1 MRRFRFSVAALN
13 ALTTDKAREYVHD
26 DQVPA
31 LALLVTASGAKSFY
45 VEKKVEGKKVQV
57 RLGSLAEITIPQARA
72 KAAEIISQFA
82 SGDTRQV
89 VRRRPLPMEQVMREY
104 LAFAQEHL
112 NANTLKEYIRQW
124 ERYIKP
130 WMGNKP
136 LASIRRRDVTA
147 FHQHIGQ
154 NCGRPTANRVIAL
167 LRAAINR
174 AIREHELDLPN
185 PARSI
190 TFYREE
196 GRTRRLSKAELPA
209 FMKAVGEYPNRTVRD
224 MLYLALFTGARKGN
238 LIAMRWE
245 DISFEMNLWTV
256 PAAKS
261 KSGHELPVA
270 LSSHAMRILTA
281 RRSLSPSPFVFPG
294 NHDGHMG
301 SPNKAWIWI
310 LERAGMPG
318 FRMHDL
324 RRSLA
329 SFQIDTGTP
338 LEVIQKT
345 LGHESKV
352 TTEVYA
358 RMAMGPVME
367 SLERATE
374 EMLKG
379 CGDLN
384 TADGLPEE
392 AVDLDV

>member
-1 MRRFRFSVAALN
+1 MRRFRFTVAALN
-13 ALTTDKAREYVHD
+13 ALTTDKPREYVHD

-31 LALLVTASGAKSFY
+31 LALLVTATGAKSFY
-45 VEKKVEGKKVQV
+45 VEKRVGTKKVQV
-57 RLGSLAEITIPQARA
+57 RLGAFSDLSIPNARA
-72 KAAEIISQFA
+72 MAADIITQLA
-82 SGDTRQV
+82 TGDTRAAQ
-89 VRRRPLPMEQVMREY
+89 RKRPLPMVQVIMEY
-104 LAFAQEHL
+104 LAYAKEHRG
-112 NANTLKEYIRQW
+112 AGTLRNYNHQW
-124 ERYIKP
+124 ERFLKP
-130 WMGNKP
+130 WVGNKP
-136 LASIRRRDVTA
+136 LASIRRREVTA

-154 NCGRPTANRVIAL
+154 NHGRLTANRVIAF

-190 TFYREE
+190 MFYREE
-196 GRTRRLSKAELPA
+196 GRTRRLGKEELPA
-209 FMKAVGEYPNRTVRD
+209 FLKAVSEDSNRNVRD
-224 MLYLALFTGARKGN
+224 MLHLALFTGARKGN

-245 DISFEMNLWTV
+245 DISLERGLWTV

-261 KSGHELPVA
+261 KSGHEMPVV
-270 LSSHAMRILTA
+270 LSSHAIRILKA
-281 RRSLSPSPFVFPG
+281 RVDLHESPFVFPG
-294 NHDGHMG
+294 VCEGHMG
-301 SPNKAWIWI
+301 SPYGSWRKIIA
-310 LERAGMPG
+310 RAGLEELHI
-318 FRMHDL
+318 HDL

-379 CGDLN
+379 CGGLDIAN
-384 TADGLPEE
+384 GLPEE